1 MATLRTP
8 AGAQP
13 GPRRHVG
20 ASLAL
25 ALIGLLALSA
35 GVRAQALPELT
46 QPVNDFAGVI
56 DPASAQALNALTR
69 SLQQA
74 SGDTVVVA
82 TVQTFKPF
90 GDIRE
95 CAVKLFENHGK
106 GIGQRGKDNGV
117 LVLLAV
123 DDRQVWVEVGYD
135 IEGIVTD
142 GFAGEVSRQSMVPE
156 FRAGR
161 YGSGLLAGTARVI
174 ERIAL
179 QRGVTLQGIPRSRR
193 RDLEPDAGAGRLL
206 MLGLIGIFFLVSA
219 VASRLNGGKGR
230 GRGSGWSSGVG
241 PFGGGFGGGGFGGGG
256 FGGGGFGGGGFGGF
270 GGGRSGGGG
279 GGGSW

>member
-1 MATLRTP
+1 MAPLTL
-8 AGAQP
+8 P
-13 GPRRHVG
+13 GLR
-20 ASLAL
+20 
-25 ALIGLLALSA
+25 
-35 GVRAQALPELT
+35 GVRASAALVLLCLLAVSVRVQTQALPELT

-56 DPASAQALNALTR
+56 DPASAQALDALTR

-82 TVQTFKPF
+82 TVRTFKPF

-95 CAVKLFENHGK
+95 FAVKLFENHGK
-106 GIGQRGKDNGV
+106 GIGTKEKDNGV
-117 LVLLAV
+117 LVVLAV
-123 DDRQVWVEVGYD
+123 DDRQVWIEVGYD
-135 IEGIVTD
+135 IEGMIPD
-142 GFAGEVSRQSMVPE
+142 GFSGEVSRQYMVPE
-156 FRAGR
+156 FREGR
-161 YGSGLLAGTARVI
+161 YGGGLLAGTSRVI

-206 MLGLIGIFFLVSA
+206 LIGLVGVFFLVSA
-219 VASRLNGGKGR
+219 IGSRLNGGQGR
-230 GRGSGWSSGVG
+230 GRGNGWSSGVG

-256 FGGGGFGGGGFGGF
+256 FGGFGGGS
-270 GGGRSGGGG
+270 SGGGG